1 MKNFLLRWFPVIFY
15 CSLIFYLSSRPGV
28 GTSHDKLVHLLVYG
42 IMGFLFARAFR
53 IHLYKMRWVL
63 VFAFL
68 SATFYGISDELH
80 QYYVPGRRFE
90 VWDIVADSIGAFLGA
105 FLYVLPHRLP
115 KFKTSN

>member
-1 MKNFLLRWFPVIFY
+1 MKSFFIRWLPVVLY

-28 GTSHDKLVHLLVYG
+28 GTSHDKTAHFLAYG

-63 VFAFL
+63 FFAVL
-68 SATFYGISDELH
+68 SAALYGASDEIH
-80 QYYVPGRRFE
+80 QYFVPGRNC
-90 VWDIVADSIGAFLGA
+90 DIYDWIADLTGAFLGA

-115 KFKTSN
+115 RFKTTN